1 MIAVENENIDLIGQ
15 RQQLQRLKLLSYGV
29 LVESPHIDFIKRRYA
44 GAERDQTQ
52 GRPAS
57 GHQANSFQL
66 KNTKITG

>member
-29 LVESPHIDFIKRRYA
+29 LVESPLIDFKRRYA

-57 GHQANSFQL
+57 GHQAKSFQL